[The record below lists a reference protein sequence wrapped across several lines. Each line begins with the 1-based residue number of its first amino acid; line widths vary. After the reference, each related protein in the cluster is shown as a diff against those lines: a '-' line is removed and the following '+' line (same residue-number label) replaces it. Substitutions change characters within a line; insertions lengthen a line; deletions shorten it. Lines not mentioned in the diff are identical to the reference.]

1 LEQPRGRRAAA
12 AHRRRTCGLQGDWGG
27 LAGGV
32 VAAGAA
38 GDHARSRLQD
48 GRANPPCAVR
58 GIQAVAA
65 RQSRLG
71 EAVHRPIGGAQVDQ
85 AHGPPRMTPD
95 PRADPPRRNPWR
107 RWLVEPVLRQL
118 TQGITP
124 QKISLTIAVGS
135 ALALF
140 PILGTTTT
148 LCALAGI
155 SLGLNQGII
164 QGVNALCFLVYFPLA
179 VAFVRFGDALAGSA
193 PSSLNTPLMMR
204 L

>member
-1 LEQPRGRRAAA
+1 
-12 AHRRRTCGLQGDWGG
+12 
-27 LAGGV
+27 
-32 VAAGAA
+32 
-38 GDHARSRLQD
+38 
-48 GRANPPCAVR
+48 
-58 GIQAVAA
+58 
-65 RQSRLG
+65 
-71 EAVHRPIGGAQVDQ
+71 
-85 AHGPPRMTPD
+85 MTPD

-193 PSSLNTPLMMR
+193 PSSLNIPLMMR
-204 L
+204 LFTHHPGQFVQDFGVTALHGILGWTVASSVWIPLVYFAALMPLRAAARRTPRDHP